1 MLYELPN
8 TYVARAYLQERS
20 DRFAVEQLFI
30 TREEHHQRQIMRLQE
45 EHEITELFAVFA
57 YSKQELI
64 LAIHQDGEL
73 ELLSKRLQ
81 EKHQL
86 THRRWDI
93 EHLSSRAEDEQEAL
107 RNRQFEVDRVMMQ
120 REEQAKVAQAQWC
133 KTNAAMD
140 VQIDALRRDI
150 DAMNNRALRRDQNA
164 AINVLVEDQ
173 SRLDRLPIASASSAN
188 TGLERSTASHNSPH
202 AYRRKQQTSDLSSV
216 AERTNL
222 AIARANNVLS
232 SGAMLREQ

>member
-30 TREEHHQRQIMRLQE
+30 TREEHHQRQILRLAE
-45 EHEITELFAVFA
+45 EHEVAELMAVFA
-57 YSKQELI
+57 YSKQELV

-73 ELLSKRLQ
+73 ELLSRRLQ

-107 RNRQFEVDRVMMQ
+107 RSHQFEVDRAMMQ
-120 REEQAKVAQAQWC
+120 REEQAKLAQSSWY
-133 KTNAAMD
+133 KTSAAMD
-140 VQIDALRRDI
+140 VQIAALRKDI
-150 DAMNNRALRRDQNA
+150 EAMNNRALRRDKNA

-173 SRLDRLPIASASSAN
+173 SRLDRRPPAAALDP
-188 TGLERSTASHNSPH
+188 TP
-202 AYRRKQQTSDLSSV
+202 YRRKQQTSDLSSV

-232 SGAMLREQ
+232 TGSPLRDDYQ